1 MSPAPDALSAAA
13 GTGPSLLAS
22 GLRAA
27 AATAAIVLALWL
39 LARYS
44 GRLRR
49 GRRLEVLDRAVLGRA
64 ASIALVRVDDSRLLV
79 GVSAEGVRLLRDLD
93 ARPTRGAPAS
103 FALALEDARSKTEG
117 EA

>member
-1 MSPAPDALSAAA
+1 MSTAPDALSRVA
-13 GTGPSLLAS
+13 GTGPSLLGA

-27 AATAAIVLALWL
+27 AVTAAVALALWL

-44 GRLRR
+44 GRFRR

-93 ARPTRGAPAS
+93 ARPSGRASPS
-103 FALALEDARSKTEG
+103 FALALDDARSKTERQP
-117 EA
+117 